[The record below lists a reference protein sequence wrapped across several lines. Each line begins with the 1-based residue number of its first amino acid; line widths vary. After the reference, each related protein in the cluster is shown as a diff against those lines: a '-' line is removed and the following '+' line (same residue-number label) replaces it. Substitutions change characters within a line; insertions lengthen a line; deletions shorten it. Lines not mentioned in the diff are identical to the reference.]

1 MANAARGEV
10 EIILD
15 DQPHAMRLTLGAL
28 AELEERVSSGGL
40 VALAERFESGAF
52 SSGDLIRLIGAG
64 VRGAGATFSDEE
76 IGGMQVQGGVVA
88 AAKAG
93 ARLLH
98 LTFAPLDD
106 EAV

>member
-10 EIILD
+10 EIVLND
-15 DQPHAMRLTLGAL
+15 EPHAMRLTLEAL
-28 AELEERVSSGGL
+28 AELEGKFSSGGL

-52 SSGDLIRLIGAG
+52 SSADLIALLGAG
-64 VRGAGATFSDEE
+64 LRGAGGSITDAQL
-76 IGGMQVQGGVVA
+76 GRMQVRGGVVG

-93 ARLLH
+93 ARLLQ

-106 EAV
+106 AA